1 MEVLDAVTYPAVLT
15 ELAGDRWAGPGLGSQ
30 GGRRGRWSPSAEDLA
45 GPAPRTGD
53 RRRLGGPDEV
63 RGPRPRRPPGRR
75 RGPGQDRHG
84 SRAGRSSS
92 ASSPAGKGDGRPA
105 TRRAARSSSRPRT
118 RPTPLRQALEQAAAA
133 AGVSLQRLT
142 AEDSP
147 LALPFAAPPGRGRH
161 PGPAGP
167 LPQTR
172 PPRSSTLAD
181 LQALRDVL
189 GRFLQRGRRQV
200 NTKLDRTAIRHP
212 GPRPF
217 RRAGRRPV
225 EGLGHPPR
233 DRPRARRLGP
243 RGPGRGLRP
252 EDAAR
257 PASRSSATRCTTSGS
272 PSARAGLTS
281 CSSPTRTS
289 SAGSSTRSR
298 PRAASGSSRAA
309 GSCPRRSRRGPSTST
324 RPRAS
329 SPASSRPVRATTS
342 GGRRPTRRRRRSAP
356 RTSTSILGVATEAE
370 ARALGVA
377 EGDPVTAKKT
387 ITDFAPGPHGHAG
400 RRRPGRLRRPAR
412 RGPPPEAGAGQGQ
425 DRHLR
430 LGRPGGDRALRG
442 GRAGQDPQAGLRF
455 RHRHL
460 RLDGLPA
467 RIQALRLPARR
478 PGRGPP
484 GHRLEQHHA
493 QDGDP
498 PGPGHRPEARHPRPG
513 RQLAR
518 RQRRLGLPRRRRRRH
533 PPLVAGLLRPLAHR
547 EDRPP
552 RPRGPDGPHPGHR
565 F

>member
-1 MEVLDAVTYPAVLT
+1 MNAK
-15 ELAGDRWAGPGLGSQ
+15 LG
-30 GGRRGRWSPSAEDLA
+30 
-45 GPAPRTGD
+45 
-53 RRRLGGPDEV
+53 
-63 RGPRPRRPPGRR
+63 
-75 RGPGQDRHG
+75 
-84 SRAGRSSS
+84 
-92 ASSPAGKGDGRPA
+92 
-105 TRRAARSSSRPRT
+105 
-118 RPTPLRQALEQAAAA
+118 
-133 AGVSLQRLT
+133 
-142 AEDSP
+142 
-147 LALPFAAPPGRGRH
+147 
-161 PGPAGP
+161 
-167 LPQTR
+167 
-172 PPRSSTLAD
+172 
-181 LQALRDVL
+181 
-189 GRFLQRGRRQV
+189 
-200 NTKLDRTAIRHP
+200 RTAILILALAL
-212 GPRPF
+212 F
-217 RRAGRRPV
+217 AVAGRGPV

-243 RGPGRGLRP
+243 RGPGRGLHP

-272 PSARAGLTS
+272 RSARAGPTS

-329 SPASSRPVRATTS
+329 SPASSRRVRATTS

-387 ITDFAPGPHGHAG
+387 ITDFAPGLMATRAVDDRAG
-400 RRRPGRLRRPAR
+400 CAALLDA
-412 RGPPPEAGAGQGQ
+412 A
-425 DRHLR
+425 LR
-430 LGRPGGDRALRG
+430 LKPEPVKGKTVTFAWDVQEETGPLRG

-460 RLDGLPA
+460 RLDGLAA

-498 PGPGHRPEARHPRPG
+498 QGPGHRPEAGHPRSRSATRAAATTARSSSPAAPSTSRSRG
-513 RQLAR
+513 RAPTPTRSSR
-518 RQRRLGLPRRRRRRH
+518 RST
-533 PPLVAGLLRPLAHR
+533 AATSRP
-547 EDRPP
+547 
-552 RPRGPDGPHPGHR
+552 
-565 F
+565 